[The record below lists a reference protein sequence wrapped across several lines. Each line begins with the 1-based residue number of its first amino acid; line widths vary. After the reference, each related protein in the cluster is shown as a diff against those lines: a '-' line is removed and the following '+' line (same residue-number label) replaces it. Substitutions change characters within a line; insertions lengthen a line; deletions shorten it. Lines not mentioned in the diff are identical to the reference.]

1 MQKQTANNKRIVRN
15 TFLLYFRMIVTTAV
29 SLFTARLMLQL
40 LGIEDYGINNVV
52 GGIIGFMSIITSTMT
67 SATTRFLAYD
77 LGKNDIKQYRQ
88 TFSMLI
94 NIFAIFC
101 FISIIILEFV
111 GPYFI
116 QEYLVI
122 PNTRLY
128 AAQWIFQFSIIT
140 FIISTMA
147 IPFTASIVSY
157 ERMDIYAYFAFID
170 VFFKLLAVVALY
182 LTPIDKLITYGLITL
197 LMSVASN
204 AILFV
209 FCVKKLNGCKYYKYW
224 DKQLF
229 YKISSYAGWN
239 MFGSTTTVMN
249 GQGQAI
255 LLNMFFGPAINA
267 AKAIADKVNQII
279 YSFCQNF
286 FMSVNP
292 QIIKTYANGE
302 LEYTKKL
309 IIKSSKFGFF
319 LYMIIALPLIFNM
332 EFILT
337 LWLGAEQVTNNMVYF
352 CQLILS
358 MSFTSSLESPI
369 TQAVRATGNIKK
381 YQIVI
386 GLQTLSFIPICYMAF
401 KLGAEAFVS
410 MVILCIIYCITLI
423 SRIFFI
429 IRILPIKIKEYL
441 YQIVSPATITL
452 VLSSFIFVVIDNISK
467 LKEIFYL
474 KIPIELIVE
483 LSIISY
489 LGLSTKERTYLWNIL
504 KTKCNLNKQTKQ

>member
-229 YKISSYAGWN
+229 YKYQAMQAG
-239 MFGSTTTVMN
+239 
-249 GQGQAI
+249 
-255 LLNMFFGPAINA
+255 
-267 AKAIADKVNQII
+267 
-279 YSFCQNF
+279 
-286 FMSVNP
+286 
-292 QIIKTYANGE
+292 
-302 LEYTKKL
+302 
-309 IIKSSKFGFF
+309 
-319 LYMIIALPLIFNM
+319 
-332 EFILT
+332 
-337 LWLGAEQVTNNMVYF
+337 
-352 CQLILS
+352 
-358 MSFTSSLESPI
+358 
-369 TQAVRATGNIKK
+369 
-381 YQIVI
+381 
-386 GLQTLSFIPICYMAF
+386 IC
-401 KLGAEAFVS
+401 
-410 MVILCIIYCITLI
+410 
-423 SRIFFI
+423 
-429 IRILPIKIKEYL
+429 
-441 YQIVSPATITL
+441 L
-452 VLSSFIFVVIDNISK
+452 VLPQQS
-467 LKEIFYL
+467 
-474 KIPIELIVE
+474 
-483 LSIISY
+483 
-489 LGLSTKERTYLWNIL
+489 
-504 KTKCNLNKQTKQ
+504 